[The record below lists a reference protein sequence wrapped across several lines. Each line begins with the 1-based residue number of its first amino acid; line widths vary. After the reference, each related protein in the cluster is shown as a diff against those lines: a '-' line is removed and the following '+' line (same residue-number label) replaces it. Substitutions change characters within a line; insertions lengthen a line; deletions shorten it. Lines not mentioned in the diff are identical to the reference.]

1 METFYK
7 KECYKTEMKKIK
19 INPKKVIKVKPRMM
33 KDTTVAEM
41 LIVMI
46 IGILFGMILI
56 SLF

>member
-1 METFYK
+1 
-7 KECYKTEMKKIK
+7 MKNIK
-19 INPKKVIKVKPRMM
+19 IDPKKVIKPKPRMM
-33 KDTTVAEM
+33 KDTTAAEM

>member
-1 METFYK
+1 
-7 KECYKTEMKKIK
+7 MKKIK
-19 INPKKVIKVKPRMM
+19 IDPKKVIKVKPRMV
-33 KDTTVAEM
+33 KDTTGAEM